1 MKVCLIAMPL
11 LYFFPVSM
19 QLFRIINIWLDQYVN
34 KCQIKINW
42 FRILYII
49 QIYNVHVSWSFSIGI
64 YKWVEFS
71 VQSWLWRV
79 ICPTI
84 YKSWR
89 VDWVS
94 GKKTF
99 WMSKS
104 SKHINILME
113 QFWMAKWPHCRP
125 PLSLS
130 VCVCKHIN
138 KRIIKIDISKREL

>member
-1 MKVCLIAMPL
+1 MFDCHAFVLFFFRLVCN
-11 LYFFPVSM
+11 YFA
-19 QLFRIINIWLDQYVN
+19 IINIWLDQYVN

-94 GKKTF
+94 GKK
-99 WMSKS
+99 
-104 SKHINILME
+104 NILNE
-113 QFWMAKWPHCRP
+113 QIIQTYKYFNGTILNGKMTTLP
-125 PLSLS
+125 PSSL
-130 VCVCKHIN
+130 CVYVSTSIN
-138 KRIIKIDISKREL
+138 VSLK